1 MFEVSIEVDV
11 SRDVAVDV
19 LIDVVFEVS
28 IDVAVDALIDVVF
41 DVSIKVAVDVSI
53 DVVFDVLIDVVFDD
67 PIKVAVDVVL
77 LLLLLLCPSF
87 GRGNP
92 PSYRGYELI
101 LSFESGKR
109 RVARFGTYIED
120 VLTGGQAIPVIRLH
134 LTSFDIS

>member
-1 MFEVSIEVDV
+1 MDPDLYRWRFQ
-11 SRDVAVDV
+11 VAPSCHAALRMAMLAMNVMPWDEGTPDTFV
-19 LIDVVFEVS
+19 PW
-28 IDVAVDALIDVVF
+28 DALEDLFLYLSQTVLMYAVV
-41 DVSIKVAVDVSI
+41 
-53 DVVFDVLIDVVFDD
+53 
-67 PIKVAVDVVL
+67 

-87 GRGNP
+87 GPGNP

-134 LTSFDIS
+134 STSFDII